1 MKVDRYYDP
10 YEDLEKKVIKD
21 IEYAATRLGGTIQKI
36 SKCDSMG
43 RSSKVIQIEYD
54 IQTP

>member
-36 SKCDSMG
+36 SKRDYTG
-43 RSSKVIQIEYD
+43 RSSKIIQIEYNVD
-54 IQTP
+54 MS

>member
-10 YEDLEKKVIKD
+10 YEDLEKEVLEEL
-21 IEYAATRLGGTIQKI
+21 EYNCLRLGGVMTKLTK
-36 SKCDSMG
+36 SDSTG
-43 RSSKVIQIEYD
+43 RSSKIIEIEYD

>member
-10 YEDLEKKVIKD
+10 YEDLEKEVLEEL
-21 IEYAATRLGGTIQKI
+21 EYNTLRLGGVMTKLTK
-36 SKCDSMG
+36 SDSTG
-43 RSSKVIQIEYD
+43 RSSKVIEIEYD